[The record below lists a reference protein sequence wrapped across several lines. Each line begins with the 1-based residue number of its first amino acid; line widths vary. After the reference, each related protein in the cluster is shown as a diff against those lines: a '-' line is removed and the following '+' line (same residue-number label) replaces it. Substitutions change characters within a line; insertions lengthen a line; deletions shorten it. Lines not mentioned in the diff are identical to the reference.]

1 MVAFLAGG
9 CHPAPSPESVY
20 ADAREKARHGEL
32 DPALNE
38 ADQAYRKYSKKNTEW
53 AWRFRVLKAHFLV
66 LRGSND
72 EALALLSE
80 DLPPALANTE
90 VAVRRKMVQGL
101 ACDYS
106 QQFASA
112 EKYFSDA
119 QQLADAHV
127 PELLGDV
134 ATSRGGLEVH
144 EEKYEEAESDFRQ
157 ALAIARAQKLPFLEA
172 AALGDLGLVAT
183 KREHYDESVDWN
195 RAALEASRSVS
206 AKGSEAKILG
216 NIGWSYF
223 KLGDFENSLIYY
235 KQAEQASTQTGLP
248 GDRIYWLSNIGSVYY
263 EEHDYESAEAALQT
277 ALDLARRSGDKETI
291 TQCLNNLSE
300 IALERGQFVLA
311 EKYNTEALD
320 LEAAGPDKSGQPD
333 SLLVTGRIESGKGRF
348 ARTQQIFRKV
358 IQDPRAETSLRW
370 EAEAQLADAS
380 AAQGDMTKADREFR
394 RSVATVETAR
404 SSVKTEEFRLSF
416 LSSAIAVYGDY
427 IDFLVGEGK
436 MDEALQVAELS
447 RARTLADGLG
457 FSSSALSFPI
467 RGFQPTRTARTLN
480 STILSYW
487 LGTKHS
493 YVWVIDAARVRL
505 ISLPPTA
512 EIDSLVQSYRQA
524 LTGPRDVLETRNV
537 AGQKLFQLLVAPA
550 FGKLKSGS
558 RVIVIPDGS
567 LYGLDF
573 DALLVAAPDL
583 HYWIDDVVVSNA
595 NSLVLLGASAAA
607 KSAGPRKLLLVGDPI
622 PSSGDFPKLPQAESE
637 MKQVESYF
645 PGANSMVYA
654 NGSATPDAYLS
665 SHPDQFSFIHFVAH
679 GTASLI
685 SPLDSAVIL
694 TRQGDSYKLYARD
707 IIKQPLR
714 AELVTISACHGAGE
728 RTYSGEGLVGLT
740 WAFLRAGAHEV
751 ISALWEVDDNST
763 PQLMNRLY
771 AGLSK
776 GASPET
782 ALRDA
787 KLSLVH
793 SGSIYKKPFY
803 WAPFQIYRGL

>member
-1 MVAFLAGG
+1 
-9 CHPAPSPESVY
+9 
-20 ADAREKARHGEL
+20 L

-38 ADQAYRKYSKKNTEW
+38 ADEAYRKYSKKNIDL
-53 AWRFRVLKAHFLV
+53 AWRFRVLKAQILV
-66 LRGSND
+66 LRGSNE

-80 DLPPALANTE
+80 DLPQPLANTE

-106 QQFASA
+106 EQYASA
-112 EKYFSDA
+112 EKYFADA
-119 QQLADAHV
+119 QQLASAYA
-127 PELLGDV
+127 PALLGDV
-134 ATSRGGLEVH
+134 AMSRGALEVH
-144 EEKYEEAESDFRQ
+144 EEKYERAEPDFRR
-157 ALAIARAQKLPFLEA
+157 ALAIAREHKLPFLEA
-172 AALGDLGLVAT
+172 AALGNLGLVAT
-183 KREHYDESVDWN
+183 KQEHYDESVDWN

-223 KLGDFENSLIYY
+223 KLGDFENSLVYY
-235 KQAEQASTQTGLP
+235 KQAEEASSQTGLP
-248 GDRIYWLSNIGSVYY
+248 ADRIYWLSNIGSVYY
-263 EEHDYESAEAALQT
+263 EEHDYDSAGATLQR
-277 ALDLARRSGDKETI
+277 ALDLARRAGDKETI

-300 IALERGQFVLA
+300 IALERGQSGLA
-311 EKYNTEALD
+311 EKYNGEASG
-320 LEAAGPDKSGQPD
+320 LEAAGPNKSGQLD
-333 SLLVTGRIESGKGRF
+333 SLVIAGRIEVGKGHF
-348 ARTQQIFRKV
+348 ARAQQIFRKV
-358 IQDPRAETSLRW
+358 IQEPQAETSLRW
-370 EAEAQLADAS
+370 VAEAQLAHAY
-380 AAQGDMTKADREFR
+380 AAEGDMPTADEEFR
-394 RSVATVETAR
+394 RAVATVETAR
-404 SSVKTEEFRLSF
+404 SSVKSEEFRLSF
-416 LSSAIAVYGDY
+416 LSGAIAVYGDY

-436 MDEALQVAELS
+436 VNDALQVAELS

-457 FSSSALSFPI
+457 FSSAALSFPI
-467 RGFQPTRTARTLN
+467 RGFQPTKTAKALN

-487 LGTKHS
+487 LGAKHS
-493 YVWVIDAARVRL
+493 YVWVIDDTEVRL
-505 ISLPPTA
+505 ISLPPAA

-524 LTGPRDVLETRNV
+524 LTGPRDALETQNA
-537 AGQKLFQLLVAPA
+537 AGQKLFQLLVAPSVGNLA
-550 FGKLKSGS
+550 RGS

-567 LYGLDF
+567 LYGLNF
-573 DALLVAAPDL
+573 EALLVPTPEL
-583 HYWIDDVVVSNA
+583 HYWLDDVVVSSA
-595 NSLVLLGASAAA
+595 NSLVLLGASSAA
-607 KSAGPRKLLLVGDPI
+607 KTAGSRKLLLVGDPV
-622 PSSGDFPKLPQAESE
+622 SASDDFPKLPQAESE

-645 PGANSMVYA
+645 PGAKSTVFSNV
-654 NGSATPDAYLS
+654 SATADAYLN

-679 GTASLI
+679 GTASLT

-694 TRQGDSYKLYARD
+694 TKRGDSYKLYARD

-728 RTYSGEGLVGLT
+728 RTFSGEGLVGLT

-771 AGLSK
+771 ADLSK

-803 WAPFQIYRGL
+803 WAPFQIYRGP

>member
-1 MVAFLAGG
+1 
-9 CHPAPSPESVY
+9 
-20 ADAREKARHGEL
+20 L

-38 ADQAYRKYSKKNTEW
+38 ADQAYRKYSKKNAEL
-53 AWRFRVLKAHFLV
+53 AWRFRVLKAQILV
-66 LRGSND
+66 LRGSNE
-72 EALALLSE
+72 EALSLLSE
-80 DLPPALANTE
+80 DLPPQLANTE

-106 QQFASA
+106 QRYASA

-119 QQLADAHV
+119 QQLASAHV
-127 PELLGDV
+127 PALLGDV
-134 ATSRGGLEVH
+134 AMARGALEVH
-144 EEKYEEAESDFRQ
+144 EEKYEQAEPDFRR
-157 ALAIARAQKLPFLEA
+157 ALAIAREQKLPFLEA
-172 AALGDLGLVAT
+172 AALGNLGLVAT
-183 KREHYDESVDWN
+183 KQEHYDESVDWN
-195 RAALEASRSVS
+195 RSALEASRSVT

-235 KQAEQASTQTGLP
+235 KQAEEASSQTGLP

-263 EEHDYESAEAALQT
+263 EEHDYESAEATLQR
-277 ALDLARRSGDKETI
+277 ALDLARRAGDKETI

-300 IALERGQFVLA
+300 IALEHGQSGLA
-311 EKYNTEALD
+311 EKYNTEASG
-320 LEAAGPDKSGQPD
+320 LEAASPDKSGQLD
-333 SLLVTGRIESGKGRF
+333 SLLIAGRIEVGKGHF
-348 ARTQQIFRKV
+348 AQAQQIFRKV
-358 IQDPRAETSLRW
+358 IQEPQAETSLRW
-370 EAEAQLADAS
+370 EAEAQLADAY
-380 AAQGDMTKADREFR
+380 AAQGDMPAADREFR

-416 LSSAIAVYGDY
+416 LSGAIAVYGDY

-457 FSSSALSFPI
+457 FSSAALSFPM
-467 RGFQPTRTARTLN
+467 RGFQPTKTARTLN

-487 LGTKHS
+487 LGANHS
-493 YVWVIDAARVRL
+493 YVWVIDAAKVRL
-505 ISLPPTA
+505 ISLPPAA
-512 EIDSLVQSYRQA
+512 EMDSLVASYRQE

-537 AGQKLFQLLVAPA
+537 AGQKLYELLVAPA
-550 FGKLKSGS
+550 IGKLAKGS
-558 RVIVIPDGS
+558 SIIVIPDGS
-567 LYGLDF
+567 LNGLNF
-573 DALLVAAPDL
+573 EALLAPTPGL

-607 KSAGPRKLLLVGDPI
+607 RAAGPGKLLLVGDPI

-645 PGANSMVYA
+645 PGANSTVYSNA
-654 NGSATPDAYLS
+654 SATADAYLN
-665 SHPDQFSFIHFVAH
+665 SHPDQFSFIHFVTH
-679 GTASLI
+679 GTASLT

-694 TRQGDSYKLYARD
+694 TKQGDSYKLYARD

-793 SGSIYKKPFY
+793 SDSIYKKPFY
-803 WAPFQIYRGL
+803 WAPFQIYRGP

>member
-1 MVAFLAGG
+1 M
-9 CHPAPSPESVY
+9 
-20 ADAREKARHGEL
+20 
-32 DPALNE
+32 DPAFSE

-53 AWRFRVLKAHFLV
+53 AWRFRVLKAQILV
-66 LRGSND
+66 SRGSNE
-72 EALALLSE
+72 EALALLND
-80 DLPPALANTE
+80 DLPVTLANTD

-106 QQFASA
+106 QQYANA
-112 EKYFSDA
+112 EKYFADA
-119 QQLADAHV
+119 QQLASAYA

-144 EEKYEEAESDFRQ
+144 EEKYEEAESDFRRG
-157 ALAIARAQKLPFLEA
+157 LAIARAQKLPFLEA

-183 KREHYDESVDWN
+183 KQEHYDESVDWN
-195 RAALEASRSVS
+195 RAALEASRLLS
-206 AKGSEAKILG
+206 AKSSEATILG
-216 NIGWSYF
+216 NVGWSYF
-223 KLGDFENSLIYY
+223 KLGDFQNSLIYY
-235 KQAEQASTQTGLP
+235 KQAEEASSQTGLL

-263 EEHDYESAEAALQT
+263 EEHDFESAEATLQR
-277 ALDLARRSGDKETI
+277 ALDLARRAGDKETI
-291 TQCLNNLSE
+291 TQCLNDLSE
-300 IALERGQFVLA
+300 IALEQGQSALA
-311 EKYNTEALD
+311 EKYNTEASD

-333 SLLVTGRIESGKGRF
+333 SLLVAGRIEAGKGQF
-348 ARTQQIFRKV
+348 ARAQEIFRKV
-358 IQDPRAETSLRW
+358 IQEPVAETSLRW
-370 EAEAQLADAS
+370 EAEAQLAGSYAG
-380 AAQGDMTKADREFR
+380 QGDMANADREFR
-394 RSVATVETAR
+394 RSIATVEVAR
-404 SSVKTEEFRLSF
+404 SSVKAEEFRLSF

-457 FSSSALSFPI
+457 FSSAALSLPM
-467 RGFQPTRTARTLN
+467 RGFQPTKTAKTLN

-487 LGTKHS
+487 LGAKHS
-493 YVWVIDAARVRL
+493 YIWVIEAAKVRL
-505 ISLPPTA
+505 ISLPPAA
-512 EIDSLVQSYRQA
+512 EIDSLVQSYRLA
-524 LTGPRDVLETRNV
+524 LIGPRDVLETRNV

-550 FGKLKSGS
+550 VGKLKTGS

-607 KSAGPRKLLLVGDPI
+607 KAAGPRKLLLVGDPV
-622 PSSGDFPKLPQAESE
+622 SASGDFPKLPQAESE

-645 PGANSMVYA
+645 PGADRTVYSNA
-654 NGSATPDAYLS
+654 AATAEAYLNG
-665 SHPDQFSFIHFVAH
+665 HPDQFSFIHFVAH

-694 TRQGDSYKLYARD
+694 TKQGDSYKLYARD

-728 RTYSGEGLVGLT
+728 RNYSGEGLVGLT

-763 PQLMNRLY
+763 PKLMNRLY

-793 SGSIYKKPFY
+793 SDSIYKKPFY

>member
-1 MVAFLAGG
+1 
-9 CHPAPSPESVY
+9 
-20 ADAREKARHGEL
+20 L
-32 DPALNE
+32 DSALNE
-38 ADQAYRKYSKKNTEW
+38 ADQAYRKYSKKKADW
-53 AWRFRVLKAHFLV
+53 AWRFRVLKAQILV
-66 LRGSND
+66 SRGSNE
-72 EALALLSE
+72 EALALLNE

-90 VAVRRKMVQGL
+90 VAARRKMVQGL

-106 QQFASA
+106 QQYASA

-119 QQLADAHV
+119 QQLASAYA
-127 PELLGDV
+127 PALLGDV

-157 ALAIARAQKLPFLEA
+157 GLAIAREQKLPFLET

-183 KREHYDESVDWN
+183 KQEHYDESVDWN
-195 RAALEASRSVS
+195 RAALEASRSLG
-206 AKGSEAKILG
+206 AKSSEAKILG

-235 KQAEQASTQTGLP
+235 KQAEQASSQTGLP

-263 EEHDYESAEAALQT
+263 EEHDYESAEATLQK
-277 ALDLARRSGDKETI
+277 ALDLARRASDKETI

-300 IALERGQFVLA
+300 IALEHGQSSLA
-311 EKYNTEALD
+311 EKYNTEASN
-320 LEAAGPDKSGQPD
+320 LEAAGSDKSGQVD
-333 SLLVTGRIESGKGRF
+333 SLLVAGRVEAGKGHF
-348 ARTQQIFRKV
+348 ARAQQIFRKV
-358 IQDPRAETSLRW
+358 IQDPQAETSLRW
-370 EAEAQLADAS
+370 ESEALLADAY
-380 AAQGDMTKADREFR
+380 AAQGDMASADREFR
-394 RSVATVETAR
+394 SSIATVETAR
-404 SSVKTEEFRLSF
+404 STVKTEEFRLSF

-457 FSSSALSFPI
+457 FSSAALSFPM
-467 RGFQPTRTARTLN
+467 RGFQPAKTAKTLN
-480 STILSYW
+480 NTILSYW

-493 YVWVIDAARVRL
+493 YVWVIDAAKVRL
-505 ISLPPTA
+505 ISLPPAA
-512 EIDSLVQSYRQA
+512 EIDSLVASYRQA

-550 FGKLKSGS
+550 VGTLKSGS

-567 LYGLDF
+567 LYGLNF
-573 DALLVAAPDL
+573 EALLVPTPDL

-595 NSLVLLGASAAA
+595 NSLVLLGVSAAA
-607 KSAGPRKLLLVGDPI
+607 KSAGPRKLLLVGDPV
-622 PSSGDFPKLPQAESE
+622 SASGEFPKLPQAESE

-645 PGANSMVYA
+645 PGANSTVYS
-654 NGSATPDAYLS
+654 NTSATADAYLKS
-665 SHPDQFSFIHFVAH
+665 RPNQFSFIHFVAH

-694 TRQGDSYKLYARD
+694 SKQGDSYKLYARD

-763 PQLMNRLY
+763 PELMNRLY
-771 AGLSK
+771 AGLSN
-776 GASPET
+776 GASPEA

-793 SGSIYKKPFY
+793 SDSIYKKPFY

>member
-1 MVAFLAGG
+1 
-9 CHPAPSPESVY
+9 
-20 ADAREKARHGEL
+20 L
-32 DPALNE
+32 DSALNE
-38 ADQAYRKYSKKNTEW
+38 ADQAYRKYSKKNVEW
-53 AWRFRVLKAHFLV
+53 AWRFRVLKAQILV
-66 LRGSND
+66 SRGSNE
-72 EALALLSE
+72 EALALLHD

-90 VAVRRKMVQGL
+90 VAARREMVQGL

-106 QQFASA
+106 GQYANA
-112 EKYFSDA
+112 EKYLADA
-119 QQLADAHV
+119 QQMASAYA
-127 PELLGDV
+127 PALLGDV

-144 EEKYEEAESDFRQ
+144 EEKYEEAESDFRRG
-157 ALAIARAQKLPFLEA
+157 LAIAREQKLPFLEA

-183 KREHYDESVDWN
+183 KQEHYDESVDWN
-195 RAALEASRSVS
+195 RAALDASRSVS
-206 AKGSEAKILG
+206 AKSSEATILG

-223 KLGDFENSLIYY
+223 KLGDFENSLVYY
-235 KQAEQASTQTGLP
+235 KQAEEASSQTGLLT
-248 GDRIYWLSNIGSVYY
+248 DKIYWLSNIGSVYY
-263 EEHDYESAEAALQT
+263 EEHDYESAEATLQR
-277 ALDLARRSGDKETI
+277 ALDLARRGGDKETI
-291 TQCLNNLSE
+291 IQCLNNLSE
-300 IALERGQFVLA
+300 IALERGQSGLA
-311 EKYNTEALD
+311 EKYNTEASD
-320 LEAAGPDKSGQPD
+320 LEAAGPDKSGQVD
-333 SLLVTGRIESGKGRF
+333 SLLVAGRIEAGKGHFER
-348 ARTQQIFRKV
+348 ARQIFGKV
-358 IQDPRAETSLRW
+358 IQDPVAETSLRW
-370 EAEAQLADAS
+370 EAEAQLADGYVG
-380 AAQGDMTKADREFR
+380 QGDMTNADREFR
-394 RSVATVETAR
+394 RSIATVETAR

-416 LSSAIAVYGDY
+416 LSSAIAVYDDY

-457 FSSSALSFPI
+457 FSSASLSLPM
-467 RGFQPTRTARTLN
+467 RGFQPTKSARTLD

-487 LGTKHS
+487 LGAKHS
-493 YVWVIDAARVRL
+493 YVWVIDAAKVRL
-505 ISLPPTA
+505 ISLPPAA
-512 EIDSLVQSYRQA
+512 EIDSLVASYRQA
-524 LTGPRDVLETRNV
+524 LTGPRDVLETQNV

-550 FGKLKSGS
+550 TGKIAKGS

-567 LYGLDF
+567 LYGLNF
-573 DALLVAAPDL
+573 EALLVPTPDL

-607 KSAGPRKLLLVGDPI
+607 KAAGSRRLLLVGDPV
-622 PSSGDFPKLPQAESE
+622 SASGDFPKLPQAESE
-637 MKQVESYF
+637 MKQVESFF
-645 PGANSMVYA
+645 PGANSTVYA
-654 NGSATPDAYLS
+654 NASATPEAYLN

-679 GTASLI
+679 GTASLT

-694 TRQGDSYKLYARD
+694 TKQGDSYKLYARD

-776 GASPET
+776 GASPES

-793 SGSIYKKPFY
+793 SDSIYKKPFY

>member
-1 MVAFLAGG
+1 
-9 CHPAPSPESVY
+9 
-20 ADAREKARHGEL
+20 L
-32 DPALNE
+32 DSALNE
-38 ADQAYRKYSKKNTEW
+38 ADQAYRKYSKKNVEW
-53 AWRFRVLKAHFLV
+53 AWRFRVLKAQILV
-66 LRGSND
+66 SRGSNE
-72 EALALLSE
+72 EALALLHD

-90 VAVRRKMVQGL
+90 VAARREMVQGL

-106 QQFASA
+106 GQYANA
-112 EKYFSDA
+112 EKYLADA
-119 QQLADAHV
+119 QQMASAYA
-127 PELLGDV
+127 PALLGDV

-144 EEKYEEAESDFRQ
+144 EEKYEEAESDFRRG
-157 ALAIARAQKLPFLEA
+157 LAIAREQKLPFLEA

-183 KREHYDESVDWN
+183 KQEHYDESVDWN
-195 RAALEASRSVS
+195 RAALDASRSVS
-206 AKGSEAKILG
+206 AKSSEATILG

-223 KLGDFENSLIYY
+223 KLGDFENSLVYY
-235 KQAEQASTQTGLP
+235 KQAEEASSQTGLLT
-248 GDRIYWLSNIGSVYY
+248 DKIYWLSNIGSVYY
-263 EEHDYESAEAALQT
+263 EEHDYESAEATLQR
-277 ALDLARRSGDKETI
+277 ALDLARRGGDKETI
-291 TQCLNNLSE
+291 IQCLNNLSE
-300 IALERGQFVLA
+300 IALERGQSGLA
-311 EKYNTEALD
+311 EKYNTEASD
-320 LEAAGPDKSGQPD
+320 LEEAGPDKSGQVD
-333 SLLVTGRIESGKGRF
+333 SLLVAGRIEAGKGHFER
-348 ARTQQIFRKV
+348 ARQIFGKV
-358 IQDPRAETSLRW
+358 IQDPVAETSLRW
-370 EAEAQLADAS
+370 EAEAQLADGYVG
-380 AAQGDMTKADREFR
+380 QGDMTNADREFR
-394 RSVATVETAR
+394 RSIATVETAR

-416 LSSAIAVYGDY
+416 LSSAIAVYDDY

-457 FSSSALSFPI
+457 FSSASLSLPM
-467 RGFQPTRTARTLN
+467 RGFQPTKSARTLD

-487 LGTKHS
+487 LGAKHS
-493 YVWVIDAARVRL
+493 YVWVIDAAKVRL
-505 ISLPPTA
+505 ISLPPAA
-512 EIDSLVQSYRQA
+512 EIDSLVASYRQA
-524 LTGPRDVLETRNV
+524 LTGPRDVLETQNV

-550 FGKLKSGS
+550 TGKIAKGS

-567 LYGLDF
+567 LYGLNF
-573 DALLVAAPDL
+573 EALLVPTPDL

-607 KSAGPRKLLLVGDPI
+607 KAAGSRRLLLVGDPV
-622 PSSGDFPKLPQAESE
+622 SASGDFPKLPQAESE
-637 MKQVESYF
+637 MKQVESFF
-645 PGANSMVYA
+645 PGANSTVYA
-654 NGSATPDAYLS
+654 NASATPEAYLN

-679 GTASLI
+679 GTASLT

-694 TRQGDSYKLYARD
+694 TKQGDSYKLYARD

-776 GASPET
+776 GASPES

-793 SGSIYKKPFY
+793 SDSIYKKPFY